1 VSARHDEDYSLNPKG
16 EPMFQITGEQALALI
31 DVLSNHVDGEPV
43 EFDKPSADATL
54 VVSFT
59 LARYEISGGGTI
71 EEI

>member
-1 VSARHDEDYSLNPKG
+1 
-16 EPMFQITGEQALALI
+16 MFQITGEQALALI